1 MLTCAAGGNLEIN
14 FGPNGDGTLP
24 ASMTLPLLG
33 TGRWL
38 SANGEAIYRTRG
50 FPFGKGTAACESD
63 TDLAPG
69 HTDRCF
75 THTSEAV
82 YALYLNWP
90 PVRADTSTRSITLE
104 KLPASTVL
112 SVTLLGTGLSFEYR
126 PVGTTGV
133 LVIVPSAPP
142 DVLRCAFDQCH
153 TFVFKFST
161 RR

>member
-1 MLTCAAGGNLEIN
+1 MEIN

-50 FPFGKGTAACESD
+50 FPFGKETAACESD
-63 TDLAPG
+63 GREG

-75 THTSEAV
+75 THTSEGV

-90 PVRADTSTRSITLE
+90 PIRADATTGDARSITLE
-104 KLPASTVL
+104 HLPASTVTA
-112 SVTLLGTGLSFEYR
+112 VTLLGTGLSFEYR
-126 PVGTTGV
+126 PVGTAGV